1 MPYEKSTIDDFFFSL
16 YGFYPTKAGQAYELL
31 TNAALMLIKGES
43 EASYDQYV
51 KGKYSGQV
59 YQLDGI
65 IGEISIEAKDHT
77 IKNEKVKRTE
87 VQNQEGGL
95 IDLPFSGGIFASAT
109 GYTKNAKKY
118 ASGTIIN
125 PTAKKIE
132 LYTIRPSNIV
142 DENGRVTTVIF
153 EVIITAL
160 NFRAAKI
167 IPLYTREGYAN
178 MGKLF
183 PTGQVSLKVDA
194 IYNYDG
200 SVFLTMED
208 WTGSLSKEYTL
219 YDGKEEISGDA
230 KFEEKYLKINE
241 QLIKI
246 RGISYV
252 IPIQKATGEIKVQQE
267 GKACLYVKSE
277 DGKVDT
283 LLTDVQMKNVV
294 FDKDTKK
301 IKIGH

>member
-16 YGFYPTKAGQAYELL
+16 YGFYPTKAGRAYELL
-31 TNAALMLIKGES
+31 SNAALMLINEES
-43 EASYDQYV
+43 EVSYDQYV

-59 YQLDGI
+59 YQLDGV
-65 IGEISIEAKDHT
+65 IGEKSIEAKDHT
-77 IKNEKVKRTE
+77 IKNEKVKRSE

-95 IDLPFSGGIFASAT
+95 IDLPFSEGIFASAT
-109 GYTKNAKKY
+109 GYTRNAKKY
-118 ASGTIIN
+118 ANGTIIN
-125 PTAKKIE
+125 PIAKKIK
-132 LYTIRPSNIV
+132 LYNIKPTIILDEKGRP
-142 DENGRVTTVIF
+142 TVIF

-167 IPLYTREGYAN
+167 SPLFTKEGYAN

-183 PTGQVSLKVDA
+183 PTGQVSLKIDA

-200 SVFLTMED
+200 SVFLTMWD
-208 WTGSLSKEYTL
+208 WTGNLSNEYTL

-230 KFEEKYLKINE
+230 EFEDKYLKINE
-241 QLIKI
+241 HLIKI

-252 IPIQKATGEIKVQQE
+252 VPIEKSTERFEIKQE

-277 DGKVDT
+277 DGTVDT
-283 LLTDVQMKNVV
+283 LLTDVQMKSVV
-294 FDKDTKK
+294 FDRDTKK
-301 IKIGH
+301 IKRRH